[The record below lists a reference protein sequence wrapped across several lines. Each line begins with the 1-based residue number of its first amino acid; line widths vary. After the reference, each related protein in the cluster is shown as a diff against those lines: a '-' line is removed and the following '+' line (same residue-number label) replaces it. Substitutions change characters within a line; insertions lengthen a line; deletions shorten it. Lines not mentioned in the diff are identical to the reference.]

1 MISQIVY
8 IISNKVID
16 AFNIR
21 RIYLQKYISYFC
33 LLLSIPQMLHF
44 LLRIIKKELLNARI
58 PSSILLEQVR
68 DCFCIINLLRC
79 FYRGEHRTLFY
90 TRLPVTDREWQS
102 LPWWGWAGTE
112 RSLPRCWQGWAPRE
126 ESPQELE
133 AESICQHP
141 STAFSFV

>member
-1 MISQIVY
+1 MRGSYKAINDQ
-8 IISNKVID
+8 SNCLYHLKVID

-21 RIYLQKYISYFC
+21 HIYLQKYISYFC

-90 TRLPVTDREWQS
+90 TRLPVTDREW
-102 LPWWGWAGTE
+102 
-112 RSLPRCWQGWAPRE
+112 RSLP
-126 ESPQELE
+126 
-133 AESICQHP
+133 
-141 STAFSFV
+141 